1 MSASFEQFLTLT
13 ESTVVISDHAA
24 HYLNG
29 QERVVTQ
36 MSEMSKALNEVAETL
51 AASMKRFIVSWRAYF
66 RFIINVKEAETL
78 KGFMKI
84 IGFIVGVAAV
94 LDIQQKGLGYQMLPA
109 KAQQCLTK
117 IFSK

>member
-36 MSEMSKALNEVAETL
+36 MSEMSKALNEV

>member
-1 MSASFEQFLTLT
+1 M
-13 ESTVVISDHAA
+13 
-24 HYLNG
+24 
-29 QERVVTQ
+29 
-36 MSEMSKALNEVAETL
+36 
-51 AASMKRFIVSWRAYF
+51 
-66 RFIINVKEAETL
+66 L

-84 IGFIVGVAAV
+84 IGFIVGVATV